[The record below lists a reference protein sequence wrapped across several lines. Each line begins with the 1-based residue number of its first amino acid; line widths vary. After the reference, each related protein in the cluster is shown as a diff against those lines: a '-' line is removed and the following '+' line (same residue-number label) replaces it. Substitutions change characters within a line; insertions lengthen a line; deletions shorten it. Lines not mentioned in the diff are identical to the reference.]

1 MGYRPGQFPAAEAA
15 YAGAISLP
23 IWPGMT
29 DAQVDR
35 VADGLRSAAT
45 RLTHAEPMS
54 DRILVVGA
62 GYVGIVTAL
71 GLVELGH
78 RVELVETRADR
89 RLMLGRGESPI
100 FEAGVPE
107 VLGPATRDGSIVVR
121 EAAAQARYDLVHVCV
136 GTPIADD
143 GSSDLSQ
150 LRSAFGGDPAR
161 RRRGHGDSRAEVRW
175 QPTGRGRAG

>member
-1 MGYRPGQFPAAEAA
+1 
-15 YAGAISLP
+15 
-23 IWPGMT
+23 MT

-35 VADGLRSAAT
+35 VADGVPLGRDAA
-45 RLTHAEPMS
+45 HPHQPMS
-54 DRILVVGA
+54 ERILVVGA
-62 GYVGIVTAL
+62 GYVGIVTAV

-89 RLMLGRGESPI
+89 RSMLERGEVPI

-121 EAAAQARYDLVHVCV
+121 EAPAQSRYDLVHVCV

-143 GSSDLSQ
+143 GSSDLS
-150 LRSAFGGDPAR
+150 SSVGPDVDG
-161 RRRGHGDSRAEVRW
+161 
-175 QPTGRGRAG
+175 